1 MAKDQATT
9 LAALKQ
15 ALQMEIDG
23 KEYYLKAARAAT
35 NELGQ
40 KLLNK
45 LAEEEDIHRQVFE
58 KIYASLSQKKGWPPA
73 HIPHDGGKGLATV
86 FSEAIKQMGRDY
98 KALPTEMDAIQTAM
112 KMENKTYDFYKE
124 QAAAATHDGEKEFY
138 EELAAQEAV
147 HHSTLLDY
155 FEFLEDPADWF
166 TRAEH
171 HSLDGG

>member
-1 MAKDQATT
+1 MAEDQTTT

-23 KEYYLKAARAAT
+23 KQYYLKAAQAAT

-40 KLLNK
+40 KLLTK
-45 LAEEEDIHRQVFE
+45 LAAEEDIHRQVFE
-58 KIYASLSQKKGWPPA
+58 RIYASLSQKKGWPPA
-73 HIPHDGGKGLATV
+73 QVPHDGGKGLNTV
-86 FSEAIKQMGRDY
+86 FAEAIKQMGRDY
-98 KALPTEMDAIQTAM
+98 QPLPTELDAIETAM
-112 KMENKTYDFYKE
+112 GMENKTYDFYKK

-147 HHSTLLDY
+147 HHSTLMDY
-155 FEFLEDPADWF
+155 FEFLKDPADWF
-166 TRAEH
+166 TRTEH